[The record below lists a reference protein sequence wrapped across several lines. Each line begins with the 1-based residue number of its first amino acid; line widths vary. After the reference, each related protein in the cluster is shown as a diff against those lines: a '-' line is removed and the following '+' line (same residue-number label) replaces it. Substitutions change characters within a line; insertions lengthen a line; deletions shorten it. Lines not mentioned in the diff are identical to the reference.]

1 MPDFRDLVKHL
12 VEFGVPLNEAPSWGG
27 ALNTLLIQGSDLF
40 NRASELTQDQLVF
53 LVSDLVDRGADLTQ
67 RISQTTI
74 TPWFNFCE
82 TMEDQVLEMHCS
94 SSFLYAV
101 TRRNIYD
108 GMSLFLCE
116 IPRSYFSVLQL
127 VDQLR
132 VRTNQSRTSRIS
144 LV

>member
-27 ALNTLLIQGSDLF
+27 ALNTLLIQGSVLF
-40 NRASELTQDQLVF
+40 NRASKLTQDQLVF

-74 TPWFNFCE
+74 TPWLDYCE
-82 TMEDQVLEMHCS
+82 TTEDQVVEMHCS
-94 SSFLYAV
+94 GSYLYAV
-101 TRRNIYD
+101 MRRNMHD

-116 IPRSYFSVLQL
+116 ILLFCSAIGGSVESE
-127 VDQLR
+127 
-132 VRTNQSRTSRIS
+132 N
-144 LV
+144 